1 MKMTKEEAFKMLQ
14 GKKVYVGKFT
24 KEVQEKLFEI
34 GFEWYFCGKQ
44 IMEYDYIIILQY
56 GLQTFSSLESFLNNF
71 KEAEEIT
78 ISQILG
84 IELEDEFKDGD
95 ILYCKRDPSGNCDKN
110 YYIIYK
116 SKIDNKSANY
126 HAFYNSSDNIF
137 YTNDDCLIE
146 GFKISTEEQKQTLF
160 NELDKQGYKWNSEE
174 KKLEKKLWR
183 AEYNGFYYIISDD
196 LSVNLIQEENDSSDN
211 IYYDIKNYFKTKDEA
226 QQYADKIEDL
236 LKNR

>member
-34 GFEWYFCGKQ
+34 GFWWLGSGKKVEDHRFIITYNNCTLQTCG
-44 IMEYDYIIILQY
+44 YDY
-56 GLQTFSSLESFLNNF
+56 FVNR
-71 KEAEEIT
+71 KEEEIT

-95 ILYCKRDPSGNCDKN
+95 ILHSDWGGENINFILKNSLTVGGFYFYYASMSNTLGLIFDNNCWPKDVTVRYATKEECDKLLN
-110 YYIIYK
+110 AI
-116 SKIDNKSANY
+116 
-126 HAFYNSSDNIF
+126 
-137 YTNDDCLIE
+137 
-146 GFKISTEEQKQTLF
+146 
-160 NELDKQGYKWNSEE
+160 DKQGYKWNSEE
-174 KKLEKKLWR
+174 KKLENKLWR